1 MYYKFNGFYINQ
13 PAFNEKGAHFDETTM
28 LLSIC
33 KGLIDLHI
41 SNQFLIIEFMLEMLE
56 NGEKRNNFQTIKK
69 NENYF

>member
-1 MYYKFNGFYINQ
+1 MLSMK
-13 PAFNEKGAHFDETTM
+13 KGHIFMQTTM